1 MTARNSLAAKLL
13 KIANESLEN
22 SERDFAIV
30 KIFSTYNIQMKRNHK
45 KDPETSARKEASQR
59 MSLAMGEKVLCAEE
73 ILDVLHPFRV
83 QEIKKKYTPRPHRS
97 PRRKCMTAA
106 VVCLAGYKESK
117 SISYG
122 QVGGGPPSKAGSK
135 KICPKCNSMGLHLA
149 VGYKERYYSCVYCGF
164 HKDLETKTLN
174 Y

>member
-1 MTARNSLAAKLL
+1 MTARQSLA
-13 KIANESLEN
+13 
-22 SERDFAIV
+22 D
-30 KIFSTYNIQMKRNHK
+30 KIFKPATSLKTDHEIDTAISKLFASYNVQMKRGHK
-45 KDPETSARKEASQR
+45 KNPDITARKEAIERVEIAISER
-59 MSLAMGEKVLCAEE
+59 VLSLEE
-73 ILDVLHPFRV
+73 IVEVLHPFRI
-83 QEIKKKYTPRPHRS
+83 QKIKKNYPRKAEES
-97 PRRKCMTAA
+97 PRRKCEI
-106 VVCLAGYKESK
+106 VCIKEYKDSK

-122 QVGGGPPSKAGSK
+122 HVAGGPVSRAGSK